1 MEAAKRGEVVKAS
14 SMKRVIVDT
23 TVMEKAITYL
33 TDSRLLERS
42 RTHLVKAATEHGL
55 TLRQN
60 YNRLAPRLSIQLNQ
74 LQFEVLELD
83 TEDAKQAAEIR
94 AYLAIQGTPIGPY
107 DVLIAGQARARNLTL
122 ITHNVREFTRVPK
135 LNVEDW
141 EQ

>member
-1 MEAAKRGEVVKAS
+1 
-14 SMKRVIVDT
+14 MKYLLDT
-23 TVMEKAITYL
+23 NAIIA
-33 TDSRLLERS
+33 LLKGHS
-42 RTHLVKAATEHGL
+42 GLLTHLQQHSPDKFGISALVIHELFYGAYKS
-55 TLRQN
+55 QKIDKN
-60 YNRLAPRLSIQLNQ
+60 LAVVNQ

-122 ITHNVREFTRVPK
+122 ITHNLREFARIPK
-135 LNVEDW
+135 LSVEDW